1 MGKPVLSRME
11 PDDFVQRYGIPGFP
25 HLVVEGCYS
34 SSDSDRVAS
43 LYGWSV
49 HDSRFTPGLD
59 RWGRNTVIFRYTLG
73 EVREWV
79 LAGGPGLWD
88 PDRRKT
94 DKKWEPVPDALV
106 PVVSESDDFAG
117 PAITGVSEKY
127 IRSEARF
134 RAGLILEAAMNA
146 GWATDYAVVDRYGK
160 EAAERIGE
168 EISAMAERF
177 VKQSGRKA

>member
-34 SSDSDRVAS
+34 ESGGGASVA

-49 HDSRFTPGLD
+49 HDGRYTPGLD
-59 RWGRNTVIFRYTLG
+59 RWNRNTVIFRYTLA

-79 LAGGPGLWD
+79 QEGGPGLWD
-88 PDRRKT
+88 PERRKT
-94 DKKWEPVPDALV
+94 DKSWEPVPVALV
-106 PVVSESDDFAG
+106 QIVSESDDFAG
-117 PAITGVSEKY
+117 PAITGVDEQY
-127 IRSEARF
+127 IRREAKF
-134 RAGLILEAAMNA
+134 RAGLILEAAVNA
-146 GWATDYAVVDRYGK
+146 GWASDYAVVDRYGK

-168 EISAMAERF
+168 GLSAIASKPIR
-177 VKQSGRKA
+177 QSGRKS